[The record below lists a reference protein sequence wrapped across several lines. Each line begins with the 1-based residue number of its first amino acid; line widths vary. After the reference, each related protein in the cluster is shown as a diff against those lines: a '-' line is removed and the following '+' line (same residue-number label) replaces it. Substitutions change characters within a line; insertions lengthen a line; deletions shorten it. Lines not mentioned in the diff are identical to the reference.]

1 MNLQKFIISMVIGS
15 FISLFA
21 WIVVLLF
28 INPTESGPVLMLLF
42 YFSLGL
48 TVLGFFTI
56 FGFMIRKFSSKKE
69 PVFGQVI
76 VSFRQ
81 ALWISIVLIV
91 SLFLQ
96 SRGLLN
102 WVNEILFILALAL
115 IEFFCLSTK
124 NNEIDSR
131 TNIDLHSN

>member
-1 MNLQKFIISMVIGS
+1 MIIGS
-15 FISLFA
+15 ILSLFA

-56 FGFMIRKFSSKKE
+56 FGFTIRKFSSKKE

-81 ALWISIVLIV
+81 ALWISIVVVV

-96 SRGLLN
+96 SKGLLN
-102 WVNEILFILALAL
+102 WINEILFILALAL

-124 NNEIDSR
+124 SNEIESKR
-131 TNIDLHSN
+131 STDLHSN

>member
-1 MNLQKFIISMVIGS
+1 MNLQKFLIFMIIGS

-21 WIVVLLF
+21 WIIVLLF

-56 FGFMIRKFSSKKE
+56 FGFMIRKFGSKKE
-69 PVFGQVI
+69 PVFEQVI
-76 VSFRQ
+76 ISFRQ
-81 ALWISIVLIV
+81 ALWISFVVVI
-91 SLFLQ
+91 SLFLK
-96 SRGLLN
+96 SKGLLN
-102 WVNEILFILALAL
+102 WTNEILLILALSL

-124 NNEIDSR
+124 DKDVENKI
-131 TNIDLHSN
+131 NIH